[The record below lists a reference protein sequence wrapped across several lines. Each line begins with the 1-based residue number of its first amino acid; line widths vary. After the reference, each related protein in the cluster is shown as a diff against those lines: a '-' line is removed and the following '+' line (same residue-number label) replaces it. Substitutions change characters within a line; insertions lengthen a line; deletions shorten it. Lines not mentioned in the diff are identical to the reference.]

1 MGRMLAFLLGVA
13 GAVLASQGPG
23 FTLQY
28 MQNLQGRVDE
38 LTTIVEQRDA
48 DVAAYGY
55 SRASAVAE
63 CRTATDLL
71 EAMCDGYARDVD
83 RLEYLTGHLATLE
96 AAGDYVRPLIL
107 ARSFDHAI
115 AKSVKTQFEPAI
127 PATVH
132 GAVYAAGGFAV
143 LWGAASFLFG
153 LLGAMFSGG
162 RRYA

>member
-1 MGRMLAFLLGVA
+1 MGRFVAFLLGVA
-13 GAVLASQGPG
+13 GAILASQGPG

-28 MQNLQGRVDE
+28 MQNLQGRLDE
-38 LTTIVEQRDA
+38 LETIVEQRDA

-55 SRASAVAE
+55 TRASAVAE

-83 RLEYLTGHLATLE
+83 RLAYLTTHLAALN
-96 AAGDYVRPLIL
+96 AATDYTRPLIL
-107 ARSFDHAI
+107 ARSFDQNI
-115 AKSVKTQFEPAI
+115 AMSVKTQFEPAI

-132 GAVYAAGGFAV
+132 GAIYAAGGYAV
-143 LWGAASFLFG
+143 AWGASSFLFG
-153 LLGAMFSGG
+153 LLGAMTGG

>member
-1 MGRMLAFLLGVA
+1 MGRFIAFLLGVA

-28 MQNLQGRVDE
+28 MQNLQGRLDE
-38 LTTIVEQRDA
+38 LETIVEQRDA

-55 SRASAVAE
+55 TRTTAVAE

-71 EAMCDGYARDVD
+71 EAMCDGYVRDVD
-83 RLEYLTGHLATLE
+83 RLAFLTSHMAALNAAT
-96 AAGDYVRPLIL
+96 DYTRPLIL
-107 ARSFDHAI
+107 ARSFDRDI
-115 AKSVKTQFEPAI
+115 AMSVKTQFEPAI

-132 GAVYAAGGFAV
+132 GAIYAAGGYAV
-143 LWGAASFLFG
+143 AWGASAFLFG
-153 LLGAMFSGG
+153 LLGAMFGG

>member
-1 MGRMLAFLLGVA
+1 MGRLLAFLLGVA
-13 GAVLASQGPG
+13 GAVLASQGSG

-28 MQNLQGRVDE
+28 MQNLEGRVDE
-38 LTTIVEQRDA
+38 LTTIVTQRDA

-55 SRASAVAE
+55 SRESAVAE

-71 EAMCDGYARDVD
+71 EAMCDGYSRDVD
-83 RLEYLTGHLATLE
+83 RLAYLTAHLANLE

-107 ARSFDHAI
+107 ARTFDKKI
-115 AKSVKTQFEPAI
+115 AMSVREQFEPAI

-132 GAVYAAGGFAV
+132 GAIYAAGGFAV

-153 LLGAMFSGG
+153 LLGAMFGG